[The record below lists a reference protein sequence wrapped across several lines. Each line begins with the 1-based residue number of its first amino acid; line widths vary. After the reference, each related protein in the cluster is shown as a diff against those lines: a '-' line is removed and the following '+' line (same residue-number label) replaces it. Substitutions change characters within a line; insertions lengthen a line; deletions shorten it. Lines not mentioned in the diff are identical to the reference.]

1 MKTRRPRRTATPS
14 VNLCVLSTTG
24 YLKDAIDAQRADG
37 RVVSSEAIANL
48 SPGQFETINPYGT
61 LTFDIT
67 AVLERPRRPPA
78 ATNTH

>member
-1 MKTRRPRRTATPS
+1 M
-14 VNLCVLSTTG
+14 LL
-24 YLKDAIDAQRADG
+24 
-37 RVVSSEAIANL
+37 AIANL

-61 LTFDIT
+61 LNFDIT